1 MAAQINLEANAD
13 GIVLP
18 VRAHAGAR
26 RSELRAGAEGTLR
39 VSVTQAP
46 EKGKANKAIV
56 ELLAGELDLKKPQI
70 ELIAGQTVA
79 QKRFLIRGVSLEE
92 LAHRLTRVASD
103 KIDRRLRAGDRDA

>member
-1 MAAQINLEANAD
+1 MAAQINLEQRAE

-26 RSELRAGAEGTLR
+26 RSELRAGQDGTLR

-46 EKGKANKAIV
+46 EKGKANKAII
-56 ELLAGELDLKKPQI
+56 ELLADELGLKKSQI
-70 ELIAGQTVA
+70 EIIAGPTAA

-92 LAHRLTRVASD
+92 LVQRLA
-103 KIDRRLRAGDRDA
+103 RLPSS